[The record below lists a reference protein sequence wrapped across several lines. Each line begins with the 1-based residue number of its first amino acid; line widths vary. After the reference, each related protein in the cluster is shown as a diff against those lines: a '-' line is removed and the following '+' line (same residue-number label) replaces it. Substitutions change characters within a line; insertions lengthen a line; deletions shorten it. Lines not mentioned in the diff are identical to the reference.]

1 MPLKSKNIFQKCAL
15 FFERSYAWF
24 WALIVLIA
32 YFWGL
37 GGIQIPKIGDE
48 VLYLQIARVTSE
60 SGAWLPLRYEGGI
73 LSTKPPL
80 LYWLGMFFSNKAQ
93 NYNLWAMRLPIV
105 LVTLLG
111 AVLVYLLSLKLFA
124 NNRKDGK
131 KTALWAA
138 GAYLAFLSTYQH
150 GRPFLV
156 NSFEVLF
163 LLTPL
168 VFYFYKPSLN
178 KNFWFVCVLCWGAV
192 AWVKS
197 FALIGVGAFSMGASV
212 WVWDSQV
219 RESRKNLLKA
229 FLFFSSAVF
238 LALGIFSLW
247 FVFDPDPKLLFEQF
261 VIGENAVK
269 FKGYQNYLS
278 GLFVGVYP
286 LYRIWLGPFANA
298 GLLAFLL
305 IGLFVNFFNDSFKNH
320 FPKFKKLKIDHL
332 NEAQKKVLALLA
344 YVGAFLIFYS
354 LPTQRQENYLLPAM
368 AVLAVLLAEYRAQV
382 PQVFWKITLV
392 LTGIVFVV
400 ISLTP
405 FLFSFWAQWPAIAR
419 VLWVLSVL
427 LVFLIFKTKKQRE
440 LYPLFVF
447 LCYIQLSNFSI
458 PFNQSFQFAISHPGI
473 KLWVPTHKLAQEE
486 RFRFVAPDSKPLG
499 YESSEKLSQLC
510 QSLPSG
516 SYLVLEEGMESFC
529 PRKNA
534 LLEVLPELRSR
545 QSFSEMLQI
554 LLGKTQYLMRTLK
567 LLRLE

>member
-1 MPLKSKNIFQKCAL
+1 MPLKIKNIFQKCAL

-24 WALIVLIA
+24 WALVVLIS
-32 YFWGL
+32 YLWGL

-60 SGAWLPLRYEGGI
+60 SGSWLPLRYEGGI

-93 NYNLWAMRLPIV
+93 NYNLWVMRLPIV
-105 LVTLLG
+105 FVTLLG
-111 AVLVYLLSLKLFA
+111 AVLVYLLSLKIVA
-124 NNRKDGK
+124 HKSSHK
-131 KTALWAA
+131 KNALWAA

-168 VFYFYKPSLN
+168 VFYFYKPFLN
-178 KNFWFVCVLCWGAV
+178 KSFWFVCVLCWGAV

-197 FALIGVGAFSMGASV
+197 FALIGVGAFSMGAAV
-212 WVWDSQV
+212 WVLDSQL
-219 RESRKNLLKA
+219 RESRQKLWNAL
-229 FLFFSSAVF
+229 LFFSSAIFVA
-238 LALGIFSLW
+238 LAIFSLW
-247 FVFDPDPKLLFEQF
+247 FVFDPDPKLLFDQF

-305 IGLFVNFFNDSFKNH
+305 IGLFVNFFNDSFKKH

-344 YVGAFLIFYS
+344 YMGAFLIFYS

-368 AVLAVLLAEYRAQV
+368 AVLAVLLSEYRAQV
-382 PQVFWKITLV
+382 PRFFWKITLCI
-392 LTGIVFVV
+392 TGFVF
-400 ISLTP
+400 IGLSLTP
-405 FLFSFWAQWPAIAR
+405 FLFSFWAQWSVVACL
-419 VLWVLSVL
+419 LWGLSVFTFL
-427 LVFLIFKTKKQRE
+427 LIFKTKKQRE

-458 PFNQSFQFAISHPGI
+458 PFNQSFQFAKSHSGM

-486 RFRFVAPDSKPLG
+486 RFRFVAPDSKPIG
-499 YESSEKLSQLC
+499 YESSEKLLELC

-529 PRKNA
+529 PRKNT

-567 LLRLE
+567 LLRLK

>member
-1 MPLKSKNIFQKCAL
+1 MPLKFKNIF
-15 FFERSYAWF
+15 ERSSPWIL
-24 WALIVLIA
+24 ALIALIA
-32 YFWGL
+32 YLWGL

-60 SGAWLPLRYEGGI
+60 SGSWLPLRYEGGI

-93 NYNLWAMRLPIV
+93 NYNLWVMRLPIV
-105 LVTLLG
+105 FVTLLG
-111 AVLVYLLSLKLFA
+111 AVLVYLLSFKLFT
-124 NNRKDGK
+124 NKQNDGK

-163 LLTPL
+163 LLAPL
-168 VFYFYKPSLN
+168 VFYFYKPKLN
-178 KNFWFVCVLCWGAV
+178 KSFWFICVLCWGAV

-197 FALIGVGAFSMGASV
+197 FALIGVGAFSMGTVV
-212 WVWDSQV
+212 WVLDSQV
-219 RESRKNLLKA
+219 RESRKNFLKA

-247 FVFDPDPKLLFEQF
+247 FVFDPDPKLLFDQF

-305 IGLFVNFFNDSFKNH
+305 IGLFVNFFNDSFKKH
-320 FPKFKKLKIDHL
+320 FPKFRKLKIEQL
-332 NEAQKKVLALLA
+332 NESQKKVLALLG
-344 YVGAFLIFYS
+344 YIGAFLIFYS

-368 AVLAVLLAEYRAQV
+368 AVLAVLLAEFRTKI
-382 PQVFWKITLV
+382 PRFFWKITLA

-400 ISLTP
+400 LSLTP
-405 FLFSFWAQWPAIAR
+405 FLFSFWAQWPDMAR
-419 VLWVLSVL
+419 VLWVLSVFLFL
-427 LVFLIFKTKKQRE
+427 LILKLKKQRE

-458 PFNQSFQFAISHPGI
+458 SFNQRFQFSKSHPGI
-473 KLWVPTHKLAQEE
+473 KVWVPSHKLAQEE
-486 RFRFVAPDSKPLG
+486 RFRFMIPDSKPVP
-499 YESSEKLSQLC
+499 YESSEKLFSLC
-510 QSLPSG
+510 ESLPKG
-516 SYLVLEEGMESFC
+516 SYLILEEGMEGFC
-529 PRKNA
+529 PRKST

-545 QSFSEMLQI
+545 QKFSEMLEI

>member
-1 MPLKSKNIFQKCAL
+1 V
-15 FFERSYAWF
+15 
-24 WALIVLIA
+24 LIVLFAIIA
-32 YFWGL
+32 YLWGL

-60 SGAWLPLRYEGGI
+60 SGSWLPLRYEGGV

-93 NYNLWAMRLPIV
+93 NYNLWLMRLPIV
-105 LVTLLG
+105 FVTFAG
-111 AVLVYLLSLKLFA
+111 AFLVYLLSMRLMSHGDKK
-124 NNRKDGK
+124 NK

-163 LLTPL
+163 LLAPL
-168 VFYFYKPSLN
+168 VFYFYKPFLN
-178 KNFWFVCVLCWGAV
+178 QSFWFVCVLCWGAV

-197 FALIGVGAFSMGASV
+197 FALIGVGAFSMGAAV
-212 WVWDSQV
+212 WVLDSQL
-219 RESRKNLLKA
+219 RESRKKFLKA
-229 FLFFSSAVF
+229 VLFFSSAVF

-247 FVFDPDPKLLFEQF
+247 FVFDPDPKLLFQQF

-286 LYRIWLGPFANA
+286 IYRIWLGPFANA

-305 IGLFVNFFNDSFKNH
+305 IGLSFNFFKKH
-320 FPKFKKLKIDHL
+320 FPKFRKLKIDHL
-332 NEAQKKVLALLA
+332 NESHKKVLALLS
-344 YVGAFLIFYS
+344 YVGAFLVFYS

-368 AVLAVLLAEYRAQV
+368 AVLAVLLAEYRSQI
-382 PQVFWKITLV
+382 PRVFWKITLA
-392 LTGIVFVV
+392 LTGFVFVV
-400 ISLTP
+400 LSLTP
-405 FLFSFWAQWPAIAR
+405 FLFSFWSQWPLVAR
-419 VLWVLSVL
+419 CFWFLSVFL
-427 LVFLIFKTKKQRE
+427 FLLIFKTKKYFE
-440 LYPLFVF
+440 FYPVLVF

-458 PFNQSFQFAISHPGI
+458 PFNQSFQFMKSHPGTE
-473 KLWVPTHKLAQEE
+473 LWVPTHKIAQEE
-486 RFRFVAPDSKPLG
+486 RFRFVAPYSKPRG
-499 YESSEKLSQLC
+499 YESPEKLLELC
-510 QSLPSG
+510 KKLPRG
-516 SYLVLEEGMESFC
+516 SYLVLEEGMENSC
-529 PRKNA
+529 LRQA
-534 LLEVLPELRSR
+534 TLLEVLPDLRSR
-545 QSFSEMLQI
+545 QKFSEMFQI

>member
-1 MPLKSKNIFQKCAL
+1 V
-15 FFERSYAWF
+15 
-24 WALIVLIA
+24 LIVLFAIIA
-32 YFWGL
+32 YLWGL

-60 SGAWLPLRYEGGI
+60 SGSWLPLRYEGGV

-93 NYNLWAMRLPIV
+93 NYNLWLMRLPIV
-105 LVTLLG
+105 FVTFAG
-111 AVLVYLLSLKLFA
+111 AFLVYLLSMRLMSQA
-124 NNRKDGK
+124 GNGNK

-163 LLTPL
+163 LLAPL
-168 VFYFYKPSLN
+168 VFYFYKPFLN
-178 KNFWFVCVLCWGAV
+178 QSFWFVCVLCWGAV

-197 FALIGVGAFSMGASV
+197 FALIGVGAFSMGAAV
-212 WVWDSQV
+212 WVLDSQL
-219 RESRKNLLKA
+219 RESRKKFLKA
-229 FLFFSSAVF
+229 VLFFSSAVF

-247 FVFDPDPKLLFEQF
+247 FVFDPDPKLLFQQF

-286 LYRIWLGPFANA
+286 IYRIWLGPFANA

-305 IGLFVNFFNDSFKNH
+305 IGLSFNFFKKH
-320 FPKFKKLKIDHL
+320 FPKFRKLKIDHL
-332 NEAQKKVLALLA
+332 NESHKKVLALLS
-344 YVGAFLIFYS
+344 YVGAFLVFYS

-368 AVLAVLLAEYRAQV
+368 AVLAVLLAEYRSQI
-382 PQVFWKITLV
+382 PRVFWKITLA
-392 LTGIVFVV
+392 LTGFVFVV
-400 ISLTP
+400 LSLTP
-405 FLFSFWAQWPAIAR
+405 FLFSFWSQWPLVAR
-419 VLWVLSVL
+419 CFWFLSVFL
-427 LVFLIFKTKKQRE
+427 FLLIFKTKKYFE
-440 LYPLFVF
+440 FYPVLVF

-458 PFNQSFQFAISHPGI
+458 PFNQSFQFMKSNPGTE
-473 KLWVPTHKLAQEE
+473 LWVPTHKIAQEE
-486 RFRFVAPDSKPLG
+486 RFRFLAPNSRPKGYDSP
-499 YESSEKLSQLC
+499 EKLLELC
-510 QSLPSG
+510 KKLPRG
-516 SYLVLEEGMESFC
+516 SYLVLEEGMENSC
-529 PRKNA
+529 LRQA
-534 LLEVLPELRSR
+534 TLLEVLPDLRSR
-545 QSFSEMLQI
+545 QKFSEMFQI